1 MAPPARMTSSPT
13 TKPPRTQLGLE
24 PALLLRRLLRHC
36 FLPTFRHCCPPSHE
50 SHGGCRISAAAN
62 RSALHALVIS
72 AQSKKQRLHL
82 TKCVRAR
89 TRLRATMTI
98 VVVVFGARKFFRLVM
113 RARRRIARH

>member
-50 SHGGCRISAAAN
+50 DHGGCRISAAAN
-62 RSALHALVIS
+62 RSALHAVIIS

-82 TKCVRAR
+82 TKRVHARACLHRTTSSIIVALVTRKNFCVPA
-89 TRLRATMTI
+89 
-98 VVVVFGARKFFRLVM
+98 
-113 RARRRIARH
+113 